1 MAYVLPNT
9 LPAVL
14 ADADLEDLFQGVLS
28 GISGISGDLVRPR
41 WQPEPPNQP
50 DFNVNWAALGITTM
64 PADKFVFLRMIDAAT
79 TELQCSEELDV
90 LVSFYGP
97 NCQNFASRWRDGLQ
111 IQQNR
116 AALTAQKVK
125 LITVGDQ
132 RQVPA
137 LFKQVWTKRID
148 IPTRFRRWVV
158 RRYSQ
163 AAIESATVGLDNELY
178 ITPIVVN
185 PPTP

>member
-1 MAYVLPNT
+1 MAYILPDA

-14 ADADLEDLFQGVLS
+14 ADNALEDLMQGVLAGVT
-28 GISGISGDLVRPR
+28 GIAGNMVRPR

-50 DFNVNWAALGITTM
+50 DFSENWCAFGITVL
-64 PADKFVFLRMIDAAT
+64 PADKYVYLRMIDEDT
-79 TELQCSEELDV
+79 VELECSEELDV

-97 NCQNFASRWRDGLQ
+97 LCQTYASRWRDGLQ

-116 AALTAQKVK
+116 AALSAQKVK
-125 LITVGDQ
+125 LVTVGDQ

-137 LFKQVWTKRID
+137 LFKQLWTKRID
-148 IPTRFRRWVV
+148 IPTRFRRWVT

-163 AAIESATVGLDNELY
+163 AAIASATVGLDNELY